1 VSFIYSELSAGEASA
16 MGEAE
21 QEREQWN
28 QRYRRGEHLEGKPSA
43 FLIDA
48 YREFVAPRFPAG
60 GTALDVAGGI
70 GRHAIWLAQRGW
82 KVTLVD
88 ISDVGV
94 AMALEEARRTAVR
107 IHGEAADLR
116 AYDFGRSRFDLI
128 LVFYFLERAIFPA
141 LATALKPGGMILYKT
156 YTRKHRKFRGCSHPM
171 YFLEPGELRGAFP
184 GFEVLLYRE
193 SKGMAELAAR
203 KP

>member
-1 VSFIYSELSAGEASA
+1 

-21 QEREQWN
+21 QEREEWN
-28 QRYRRGEHLEGKPSA
+28 RRYGRGEHLERDPSP
-43 FLIDA
+43 FLVKA
-48 YREFVAPRFPAG
+48 YGRFVAPRFPVG
-60 GTALDVAGGI
+60 GTALDIAGGI

-94 AMALEEARRTAVR
+94 AMALEEARRAGVS

-116 AYDFGRSRFDLI
+116 IYDFGRHRFDLI
-128 LVFYFLERAIFPA
+128 LVFYFLERTIFPA
-141 LATALKPGGMILYKT
+141 LADALKPGGLILYKT
-156 YTRKHRKFRGCSHPM
+156 YTREHRKFRACSHPM

-184 GFEVLLYRE
+184 GFEVLRYAERG
-193 SKGMAELAAR
+193 GMAELVAR

>member
-1 VSFIYSELSAGEASA
+1 

-21 QEREQWN
+21 QEREDWN
-28 QRYRRGEHLEGKPSA
+28 RRYGRGEHLERNPNA
-43 FLIDA
+43 FLLKA
-48 YREFVAPRFPAG
+48 YGEFVAPRFPAG

-82 KVTLVD
+82 EVTLVD

-94 AMALEEARRTAVR
+94 RMALESAASAGVT

-116 AYDFGRSRFDLI
+116 THDCGRSLFDLI
-128 LVFYFLERAIFPA
+128 LVFYFLERSIFPA
-141 LATALKPGGMILYKT
+141 LATALKPGGLILYKT

-171 YFLEPGELRGAFP
+171 YFLEPGELRSAFP
-184 GFEVLLYRE
+184 GFEVLRYRE
-193 SKGMAELAAR
+193 SKGMAELVAR
-203 KP
+203 KPVKPRLL